1 MIDYIAF
8 IVETN
13 LGTGKKVYIPNYSII
28 NMVGILFKDNK
39 NIGFKY
45 HFKTQ
50 DLKWQKITK

>member
-28 NMVGILFKDNK
+28 NMVDILFKDNK
-39 NIGFKY
+39 NIGFK
-45 HFKTQ
+45 
-50 DLKWQKITK
+50 